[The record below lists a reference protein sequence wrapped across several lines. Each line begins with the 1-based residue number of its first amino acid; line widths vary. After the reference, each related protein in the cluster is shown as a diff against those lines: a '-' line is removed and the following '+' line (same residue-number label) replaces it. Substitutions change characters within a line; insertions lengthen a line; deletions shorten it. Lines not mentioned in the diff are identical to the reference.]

1 MLHKLLFTCS
11 VCCMC
16 CFSSFG
22 ETVEDNSQYSDSDF
36 LGLSVGVGALYSTQ
50 KVEVSKEVKA
60 AYDYLRLMWNK
71 TGNEDVTSYSPDAF
85 TDTSY
90 MTEKVVK
97 EWNSDID
104 TYKKALANMALSES
118 VNVVDVAVKNNPTR
132 DPDFLFDR
140 NDIAFKRFV
149 RVVNKNM
156 AISKRSDV
164 GGANLNFTYRFAN
177 RGKFTFGAEVDCSF
191 NPKGRKN
198 IHAGLPVNGAYKL
211 YELEPFPEAGD
222 ERDEDKLKAAT
233 ERGDISTL
241 NKREL
246 KLAEVGKAGS
256 IMGMEHDSIIA
267 GIYDN
272 VTGGNILSSDSKDL
286 AGALLVNETGSFA
299 NTSINF
305 KRECFTPSVGFVIG
319 YRNSEKSL
327 IEIGAGLTRVG
338 ANFDLS
344 GKDPIGNFVV
354 LKDNLRKI
362 VPSFKF
368 SYTHKV
374 SERLSA
380 NISAR
385 YILKA
390 KKNHIQVKD
399 NLAVTA
405 GFGWKIF

>member
-1 MLHKLLFTCS
+1 MNKILLVTS

-16 CFSSFG
+16 CFTFAGNAESRDGFDS
-22 ETVEDNSQYSDSDF
+22 SDF
-36 LGLSVGVGALYSTQ
+36 LGLSVGIGGLYSTQ
-50 KVEVSKEVKA
+50 KVEVSKEAKA
-60 AYDYLRLMWNK
+60 VYDYLRLMWNK
-71 TGNEDVTSYSPDAF
+71 TGAEYIISYNEDAF
-85 TDTSY
+85 ADTSY
-90 MTEKVVK
+90 ATENVVK

-104 TYKKALANMALSES
+104 AYKKALANMVLSES
-118 VNVVDVAVKNNPTR
+118 IKSVDITDKDNPLR
-132 DPDFLFDR
+132 IAGLLFDR

-149 RVVNKNM
+149 RVLNKNM

-198 IHAGLPVNGAYKL
+198 IHAGLPGNGAYKL

-222 ERDEDKLKAAT
+222 ERDEDKLKVAT
-233 ERGDISTL
+233 EKGDISTL

-246 KLAEVGKAGS
+246 KLAEVGKASS

-272 VTGGNILSSDSKDL
+272 VTGGTILSSDSKEL
-286 AGALLVNETGSFA
+286 ADALFVDETGTFA
-299 NTSINF
+299 NTSMNS

-319 YRNSEKSL
+319 YRNSAKSL

-362 VPSFKF
+362 VPSFKL

-374 SERLSA
+374 SKKLSA

-405 GFGWKIF
+405 GFVWKIF

>member
-16 CFSSFG
+16 CFTFAGNAGSGDGFDS
-22 ETVEDNSQYSDSDF
+22 SDF

-60 AYDYLRLMWNK
+60 TYDYLRLMWNK
-71 TGNEDVTSYSPDAF
+71 TGDEDIACYGDLAF

-90 MTEKVVK
+90 ATEKVVK

-104 TYKKALANMALSES
+104 AYKKALADMVLYES
-118 VNVVDVAVKNNPTR
+118 IKSVDIAVKDSPSR
-132 DPDFLFDR
+132 DPDFIFDKD
-140 NDIAFKRFV
+140 DIAFKRFV
-149 RVVNKNM
+149 RVVNKNI
-156 AISKRSDV
+156 AVSRHSDV
-164 GGANLNFTYRFAN
+164 CGVNSNLTYRLAN

-191 NPKGRKN
+191 NSKGRKN
-198 IHAGLPVNGAYKL
+198 IHVGLPANGTYKL
-211 YELEPFPEAGD
+211 YELEPFDEAGD

-233 ERGDISTL
+233 ERGDISSL
-241 NKREL
+241 NRKEL

-272 VTGGNILSSDSKDL
+272 VTGGTILSSDSKDL
-286 AGALLVNETGSFA
+286 AGTLLVNETGTFA
-299 NTSINF
+299 NASMNS

-338 ANFDLS
+338 VSFGLS
-344 GKDPIGNFVV
+344 GKNPIGDFVV
-354 LKDNLRKI
+354 LKGNMRKI
-362 VPSFKF
+362 VPSFKL

-374 SERLSA
+374 SEKLSA
-380 NISAR
+380 NIGVR

-390 KKNHIQVKD
+390 KKNRIQVKD

-405 GFGWKIF
+405 GFVWKVF

>member
-36 LGLSVGVGALYSTQ
+36 LGLSVGIGGLYSTQ
-50 KVEVSKEVKA
+50 KVEVSKEAKA
-60 AYDYLRLMWNK
+60 VYDYLRLMWNK
-71 TGNEDVTSYSPDAF
+71 TGDEGITSYGDLALTDA
-85 TDTSY
+85 SY
-90 MTEKVVK
+90 ATENVVK

-104 TYKKALANMALSES
+104 AYKKALASMALAES
-118 VNVVDVAVKNNPTR
+118 IKSIDITDKDNPLR
-132 DPDFLFDR
+132 EASLLFDKG
-140 NDIAFKRFV
+140 DIAFKRFV

-272 VTGGNILSSDSKDL
+272 VTGGTILSSDSKEL
-286 AGALLVNETGSFA
+286 ADALLVNETGTFA
-299 NTSINF
+299 NTSMNS

-362 VPSFKF
+362 VEKF
-368 SYTHKV
+368 QF
-374 SERLSA
+374 L
-380 NISAR
+380 
-385 YILKA
+385 L
-390 KKNHIQVKD
+390 
-399 NLAVTA
+399 
-405 GFGWKIF
+405 